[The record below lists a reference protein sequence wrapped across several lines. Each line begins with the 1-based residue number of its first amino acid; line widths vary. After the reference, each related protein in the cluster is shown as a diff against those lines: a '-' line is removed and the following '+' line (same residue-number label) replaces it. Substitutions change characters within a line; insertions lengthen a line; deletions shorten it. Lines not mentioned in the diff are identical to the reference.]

1 MRLFFRRFGAVI
13 VMVGAVLVAGASPA
27 SAALSDTP
35 DSTWMTN
42 GPVHSVIQSGN
53 TIYIG
58 GEFTKVTACVKGET
72 CDSYRV
78 DNVAAID
85 ATTGEGISSFHPAV
99 TNADGTAIVYALA
112 ALDGKLFV
120 GGQFTSVDDT
130 PRANLAAVDLT
141 SGALDPLQD
150 DVTGGSSPAVRTL
163 LAGSGKVYV
172 GGIFKAVD
180 GTSRGRLA
188 AIDTN
193 GTVDKAWKPR
203 AKGTVRSLIFD
214 CTGSSVFA
222 GGFFREASG
231 TGGAFET
238 RDTVARFDPTSGA
251 MSAWRVAG
259 GVIPNGV
266 HATDLAATCEGLY
279 VGYGGQNFLY
289 KLDVGDDTADV
300 LWTIRTAGNVQTVAI
315 DGTRV
320 LFGGHFSQIN
330 ATNQSNVKR
339 TRFAAVNFAGQID
352 PWKPSFDGKFWGPW
366 DILVT
371 GNQVYVGGDF
381 LTVSG
386 TAQQFLARFT
396 DTP

>member
-1 MRLFFRRFGAVI
+1 MRLAFRRFGAVI
-13 VMVGAVLVAGASPA
+13 VLVGAVLAAGASPA

-42 GPVHSVIQSGN
+42 GPVRAVIQSGN

-58 GEFTKVTACVKGET
+58 GEFTKVTACPKGEA
-72 CDSYRV
+72 CDSYHAV
-78 DNVAAID
+78 NVAAID
-85 ATTGEGISSFHPAV
+85 ATTGEGISSFRPDV

-120 GGQFTSVDDT
+120 GGQFTTADGQ
-130 PRANLAAVDLT
+130 PRANLAAYDIAT
-141 SGALDPLQD
+141 GSLDPMQA
-150 DVTGGSSPAVRTL
+150 DVTGGTNPAVRTL
-163 LAGSGKVYV
+163 LAGTSKVYV
-172 GGIFKAVD
+172 GGIFKTVD
-180 GTSRGRLA
+180 GSRRARLA
-188 AIDTN
+188 AIDTD
-193 GTVDKAWKPR
+193 GTLDKAWKPR
-203 AKGTVRSLIFD
+203 AQGTVRSLVFD
-214 CTGSSVFA
+214 CTSSSIFA
-222 GGFFREASG
+222 GGFFRAASG

-251 MSAWRVAG
+251 MSPWRVAT

-279 VGYGGQNFLY
+279 VGYGGQNYLY
-289 KLDVGDDTADV
+289 KLDVSDDTADV